1 MGIVLPAIAMF
12 AKLAVPRVAS
22 LATSRALQTRIPA
35 ASTPVLNLATQ
46 RRHSSNAPAPVAT
59 TFESDALN
67 ENYDKYPSVPVGDP
81 SRRAFTYV
89 VLGGARFIYAS
100 AARLAAIKFIATM
113 SASADVLA
121 LASTEVDLGNLEE
134 GSSMTVKWRG
144 KPVFIR
150 HRNEAEISSALE
162 ADSAELRDQELDG
175 DRVKDPAWLIVIGV
189 CTHLGCVPLAG
200 AGDYGGYFCPCHG
213 SHYDTSGR
221 IRKGP
226 APENLPVPDYELDVD
241 EKHLLIG

>member
-1 MGIVLPAIAMF
+1 MGISLSIAMF
-12 AKLAVPRVAS
+12 SRIAAPRVAS
-22 LATSRALQTRIPA
+22 VATSRALQTRIPA

-100 AARLAAIKFIATM
+100 AARLVAIKFIATM

-121 LASTEVDLGNLEE
+121 LASTEVDISNIQEGN
-134 GSSMTVKWRG
+134 SITVKWRG
-144 KPVFIR
+144 KPVFVR
-150 HRNEAEISSALE
+150 HRSDDEINAALE
-162 ADSAELRDQELDG
+162 VDVSTLRD
-175 DRVKDPAWLIVIGV
+175 
-189 CTHLGCVPLAG
+189 
-200 AGDYGGYFCPCHG
+200 
-213 SHYDTSGR
+213 YDTQVGHKCGATASG
-221 IRKGP
+221 
-226 APENLPVPDYELDVD
+226 
-241 EKHLLIG
+241 

>member
-1 MGIVLPAIAMF
+1 MGDRISLSIAMLSLF
-12 AKLAVPRVAS
+12 AVPRVAS
-22 LATSRALQTRIPA
+22 LAT
-35 ASTPVLNLATQ
+35 STPVLNLATQ

-100 AARLAAIKFIATM
+100 AARLVSIKFIATM

-121 LASTEVDLGNLEE
+121 LASTEVDISNIQEGN
-134 GSSMTVKWRG
+134 SITVKWRG
-144 KPVFIR
+144 KPVFVR
-150 HRNEAEISSALE
+150 HRSDDEINAALE
-162 ADSAELRDQELDG
+162 VDVSTLRDVEEDSE
-175 DRVKDPAWLIVIGV
+175 RVKDPAWLVTLGV

-200 AGDYGGYFCPCHG
+200 AGDFGGYFCPCHG

-226 APENLPVPDYELDVD
+226 APLNLEVPEYDLDLD
-241 EKHLLIG
+241 AGKLIIG